1 MNRLSKP
8 VGLVMKKAVTDG
20 KAKTAV
26 EWAEYYGGQSP
37 GPGEY
42 DVVRKP
48 NWKPEAAGKFGRGKL
63 PISDIDR
70 RVKEGVPGPGQ
81 YDLLGYLARQ
91 KSGESCVKMAK
102 GRMMKS
108 DIDWKVCYAKGQPGP
123 CHYAI
128 NDEVTSRVKGGRF
141 SKGTVKSDIDW
152 KVLAA
157 REGSPG
163 PGAYVTGSSTSLT
176 KGSRISKSERWQ
188 YNQLQ
193 QQQQQQQQQQKQK
206 QQRQRQQQGW
216 QRPRDPHGRRGG
228 ARLGPTQEPRP
239 RRVQRPGGGQGHG
252 LQRRAEDGLREGFQE
267 RRGVAHLR
275 ARLRARPGAL
285 RPPEHAREGQRR
297 ALSHG
302 IHSPGTREG
311 TPRQVQLLLPAAAAA
326 AGRLEVTT
334 TDTAVKR
341 MVRRTQT
348 AGEVCGTER
357 RTSGRGRRLE
367 EKG

>member
-1 MNRLSKP
+1 
-8 VGLVMKKAVTDG
+8 MKKAVTDG

-193 QQQQQQQQQQKQK
+193 QQQQQQQQQKQK
-206 QQRQRQQQGW
+206 QQRQRQQKGGNG
-216 QRPRDPHGRRGG
+216 PAIPMGVEEEHDSDPHRSPGPGAYSNAAPSSFTFKTSRKLAAPGYANVGFSSTATRFRRS
-228 ARLGPTQEPRP
+228 AKATAQQALAGPGSYSLPTMA
-239 RRVQRPGGGQGHG
+239 GD
-252 LQRRAEDGLREGFQE
+252 LQKKLVGLRDDMTSLSDAFQQ
-267 RRGVAHLR
+267 
-275 ARLRARPGAL
+275 GAV
-285 RPPEHAREGQRR
+285 E
-297 ALSHG
+297 
-302 IHSPGTREG
+302 
-311 TPRQVQLLLPAAAAA
+311 
-326 AGRLEVTT
+326 
-334 TDTAVKR
+334 
-341 MVRRTQT
+341 
-348 AGEVCGTER
+348 
-357 RTSGRGRRLE
+357 LE
-367 EKG
+367 ELDLTGNKLSLQGIKKSPHLSS

>member
-193 QQQQQQQQQQKQK
+193 QQQQQQQQQKQK
-206 QQRQRQQQGW
+206 QQRQRQQKGGNG
-216 QRPRDPHGRRGG
+216 PAIPMGVEEEHDSDPHRSPGPGAYNVLAVDKAMAFKGAPKMASGKASKSDVEWRIYEHGSAPGPGHYALPSTLVKASGGRF
-228 ARLGPTQEPRP
+228 PMVYTPQEP
-239 RRVQRPGGGQGHG
+239 
-252 LQRRAEDGLREGFQE
+252 EK
-267 RRGVAHLR
+267 AHLAKSNYYQQPPPPR
-275 ARLRARPGAL
+275 GAS
-285 RPPEHAREGQRR
+285 R
-297 ALSHG
+297 
-302 IHSPGTREG
+302 
-311 TPRQVQLLLPAAAAA
+311 
-326 AGRLEVTT
+326 
-334 TDTAVKR
+334 
-341 MVRRTQT
+341 
-348 AGEVCGTER
+348 
-357 RTSGRGRRLE
+357 
-367 EKG
+367 

>member
-1 MNRLSKP
+1 M
-8 VGLVMKKAVTDG
+8 
-20 KAKTAV
+20 
-26 EWAEYYGGQSP
+26 GGVLRRSVAGAWRVRRREEAQLEA
-37 GPGEY
+37 GGGGEI
-42 DVVRKP
+42 RSR
-48 NWKPEAAGKFGRGKL
+48 EAAHLRHRPEGQGGRARPGTVR
-63 PISDIDR
+63 SAR
-70 RVKEGVPGPGQ
+70 VPGPAEVGGELREDGQ
-81 YDLLGYLARQ
+81 GA
-91 KSGESCVKMAK
+91 
-102 GRMMKS
+102 
-108 DIDWKVCYAKGQPGP
+108 
-123 CHYAI
+123 
-128 NDEVTSRVKGGRF
+128 NDEERHRLEG
-141 SKGTVKSDIDW
+141 
-152 KVLAA
+152 VLREGAAGALPLRHQRRGHVA
-157 REGSPG
+157 RERGALQQGHREVGHRLEG
-163 PGAYVTGSSTSLT
+163 PR
-176 KGSRISKSERWQ
+176 GSRGLAGAWGLRHGLLHEPHKRVAH
-188 YNQLQ
+188 LQ
-193 QQQQQQQQQQKQK
+193 VRALAVQPAAAAAAAAAAAKAK
-206 QQRQRQQQGW
+206 AAAAAAAEGW

-348 AGEVCGTER
+348 AGGGVWNRKADIRAGKAARGKSLLLCGCTLHG
-357 RTSGRGRRLE
+357 SWSW
-367 EKG
+367 